1 MSEISDEQPSCKNI
15 TKPIIK
21 ARKIYRIN
29 LLTTIMLI
37 VSPQERPAATT
48 WLSLK
53 ALTKQNNSYFYN
65 KQLLCIHADC
75 CKIRKLLVDVIQHIS
90 TLPNKECCGLHINT
104 ML

>member
-1 MSEISDEQPSCKNI
+1 MHINLSVLTITTVYSVAYKVYTHVPVYTCMQCYLIVPAHIHVIISCVRISDEQPSCKNI

-48 WLSLK
+48 
-53 ALTKQNNSYFYN
+53 
-65 KQLLCIHADC
+65 
-75 CKIRKLLVDVIQHIS
+75 
-90 TLPNKECCGLHINT
+90 
-104 ML
+104 